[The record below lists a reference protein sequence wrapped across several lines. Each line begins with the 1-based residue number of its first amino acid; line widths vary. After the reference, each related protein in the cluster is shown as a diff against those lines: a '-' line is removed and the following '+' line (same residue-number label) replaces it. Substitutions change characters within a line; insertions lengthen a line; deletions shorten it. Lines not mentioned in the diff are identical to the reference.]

1 MVGDALG
8 QADVA
13 KGRLKSTAKQ
23 IDIEIE
29 SIKHGSSGFMGVV
42 TLAPPPGSQVP
53 LFSDLTD
60 RAMEEFLE
68 SLELEARGT
77 LRNSGVR
84 GYLQSLPA
92 GITKHV
98 YTYANTNSSRTV
110 TLESVSLGAL
120 PHLPMLKE
128 VIGVVVG
135 VGFEPGRH
143 EIRIRQPEG
152 RTTFTFAAT
161 EAQVNSAIDY
171 RGVSVRVLALVGG
184 HNRVLRIEPADS
196 QRYQPSPEDRE
207 RLIFDRW
214 NHVLSELAQ

>member
-1 MVGDALG
+1 
-8 QADVA
+8 
-13 KGRLKSTAKQ
+13 
-23 IDIEIE
+23 
-29 SIKHGSSGFMGVV
+29 
-42 TLAPPPGSQVP
+42 
-53 LFSDLTD
+53 
-60 RAMEEFLE
+60 
-68 SLELEARGT
+68 
-77 LRNSGVR
+77 
-84 GYLQSLPA
+84 
-92 GITKHV
+92 
-98 YTYANTNSSRTV
+98 
-110 TLESVSLGAL
+110 
-120 PHLPMLKE
+120 MLKE